1 MDQCCCHIDKE
12 PTLLRDS
19 IEHTLYAGV
28 RTHPEVI
35 HSLADPAVLL
45 RDFLLKVL
53 IEAGLHRGELGERW
67 PVVLFS
73 CQTEKK
79 KNYIWINIVSGVSI
93 LIVMYNNLPPV
104 LDALPAVLFCN
115 SCSFRSSSAA
125 FLSSSSCCLI
135 RLAWPAAAVA
145 WQVMEKMH
153 TCGFSFPHIDFII
166 S

>member
-1 MDQCCCHIDKE
+1 MDQCRCHTDKQ
-12 PTLLRDS
+12 PTLLWDS
-19 IEHTLYAGV
+19 IEHILYAGV

-45 RDFLLKVL
+45 RDLLLKVL

-79 KNYIWINIVSGVSI
+79 NIWINIVSGVSI
-93 LIVMYNNLPPV
+93 LTVMYNNLPPV
-104 LDALPAVLFCN
+104 LGALPVVLFCN

-153 TCGFSFPHIDFII
+153 TCRFFVSHTDFII